1 VVQKKPYYDMKVT
14 FSRLDDITAKTRAR
28 ANRVNLEEE
37 ARLKKMQKII
47 EKDERYKSN
56 MLNRKFDLS

>member
-1 VVQKKPYYDMKVT
+1 MYEGWHFTQMWKRDVQKKPYYDMKVT

-37 ARLKKMQKII
+37 AT
-47 EKDERYKSN
+47 SG
-56 MLNRKFDLS
+56 